1 MALGGFGDRVEGFH
15 AVAAAVTA
23 GRVEELW
30 VATERRHR
38 PEIAALVDRAE
49 RQGVIVRLVDD
60 LAERSE
66 TEAPQGLVARARPL
80 PVRTLEDLLA
90 MAAVPGL
97 MVLDHVL
104 DPQNVGAIAR
114 SVGAAGLSG
123 LVVPA
128 RRAAPLSAVVLKAA
142 AGALETLPVAIVNSI
157 ADGLLR
163 LAKAGLWLV
172 GLEATATTPLFG
184 LELLAQPVALVVGAE
199 GSGLSRLVG
208 ERCDVMASIP
218 LAPGAESLNVS
229 VAAAL
234 AAFEVVRVRT
244 AISLPTEG

>member
-1 MALGGFGDRVEGFH
+1 
-15 AVAAAVTA
+15 
-23 GRVEELW
+23 

-90 MAAVPGL
+90 MATVPGL

-172 GLEATATTPLFG
+172 GLEAKATTPLFG